1 MSKTNFQCPVEFT
14 TRVLGGK
21 WKPRLIWLLIRQKT
35 LRFSELRKGC
45 PPISDRIL
53 TKELKELE
61 AMRLI
66 SRKEYPV
73 VPRKTEYELTE
84 LGLTLVPLMQSM
96 ADWGLKHNEMVPAP
110 PALSEV

>member
-14 TRVLGGK
+14 TRVIGGK
-21 WKPRLIWLLIRQKT
+21 WKPRLVWLLIRQGK

-61 AMRLI
+61 AAGVI

-73 VPRKTEYELTE
+73 VPKKTEYELTA
-84 LGLTLVPLMQSM
+84 LGYTLAPVMQSM
-96 ADWGLKHNEMVPAP
+96 ADWGSKHKEQVPRA
-110 PALSEV
+110 